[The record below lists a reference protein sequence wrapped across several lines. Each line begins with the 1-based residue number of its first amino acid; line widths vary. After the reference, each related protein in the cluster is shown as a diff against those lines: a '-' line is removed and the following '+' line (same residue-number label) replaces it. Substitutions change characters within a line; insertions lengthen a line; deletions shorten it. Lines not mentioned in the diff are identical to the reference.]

1 MHSGRF
7 EGLIGKNY
15 YVALGLDQSADR
27 EVIEAVYRTL
37 VKKYQSDD
45 YEGDKGDAEDRLMA
59 IEEAYQ
65 TLSDPVKRKKYDDDQ
80 EDASPTGFKGLHPLD
95 AMFKIYRMTSSK
107 DQLNKLPYFFL
118 SMLFLFLLAVSLLFL
133 DAYLSR

>member
-1 MHSGRF
+1 M
-7 EGLIGKNY
+7 IGKNY

-95 AMFKIYRMTSSK
+95 VMFKIYRMTSSK
-107 DQLNKLPYFFL
+107 DQLNKLPYFF
-118 SMLFLFLLAVSLLFL
+118 SRCCFSS
-133 DAYLSR
+133 YLQ

>member
-1 MHSGRF
+1 MT
-7 EGLIGKNY
+7 GKNY
-15 YVALGLDQSADR
+15 YMVLGLDQSADR
-27 EVIEAVYRTL
+27 EVIEAVYRT
-37 VKKYQSDD
+37 VVQKYQSDD

-65 TLSDPVKRKKYDDDQ
+65 TLSDPVKRKKYDD
-80 EDASPTGFKGLHPLD
+80 EEHISPTGFKGLHPLD
-95 AMFKIYRMTSSK
+95 AMFKIYHMTSSK

>member
-1 MHSGRF
+1 M
-7 EGLIGKNY
+7 IGKNY
-15 YVALGLDQSADR
+15 YLVLGLDQSADR

-37 VKKYQSDD
+37 IKKYQSDD

-59 IEEAYQ
+59 IEKAYQ
-65 TLSDPVKRKKYDDDQ
+65 ILSDPVKRKKYDDDQ
-80 EDASPTGFKGLHPLD
+80 RYTSNGFKGLHPLD